1 MTNQVSELSDIML
14 IRLWQHKLNEM
25 LKKKEFKIPVHL
37 AFGHE
42 ASAVALDRSMQPDDL
57 LCLTHRNVAYNLA
70 RCKSLVELLKHYSL
84 SYSSISGAFMGSMN
98 LAIDGSGIAYT
109 SSILGNNLGVAA
121 GFAMNRTLTHKP
133 GVIFVLSGD
142 GAIEEGSFWEA
153 LIFAKSHNL
162 PLVFVV
168 ENNDFSL
175 SSSISQRRCQI
186 NLGSI
191 CAGIGVQYLLS
202 NGASLNECK
211 KAFMIARDLAVNDNP
226 VCIELNISTFCQHA
240 GPTPGWPQDPLS
252 IDIKNGLIIENNPE
266 DPVYLVREILG
277 DLAYN
282 ELSEKLFNNDNA

>member
-1 MTNQVSELSDIML
+1 MLDQIAELSDIIL
-14 IRLWQHKLNEM
+14 IRFWQHKLNEM
-25 LKKKEFKIPVHL
+25 LKKNEFRIPVHL

-42 ASAVALDRSMQPDDL
+42 ASAVALDRSMHPDDL

-70 RCKSLVELLKHYSL
+70 RCKSLDELLKYYNL
-84 SYSSISGAFMGSMN
+84 CYSSNSGAFMGSMN
-98 LAIDGSGIAYT
+98 LAVDGTGIAYT
-109 SSILGNNLGVAA
+109 SSILGNNLGVAV
-121 GFAMNRTLTHKP
+121 GFALNRALTHKS

-153 LIFAKSHNL
+153 LIFSKSQNL

-175 SSSISQRRCQI
+175 SSSISQRRCKI
-186 NLGSI
+186 NLDSI
-191 CAGIGVQYLLS
+191 CAGIGVQYMMS
-202 NGASLNECK
+202 DGASLTECK
-211 KAFMIARDLAVNDNP
+211 KAFTIARDLAANGNP

-266 DPVYLVREILG
+266 DPLYLVREILG
-277 DLAYN
+277 DVAYN
-282 ELSEKLFNNDNA
+282 ELKQKLTSNDNA

>member
-1 MTNQVSELSDIML
+1 
-14 IRLWQHKLNEM
+14 M
-25 LKKKEFKIPVHL
+25 LKKKDFKIPVHL

-70 RCKSLVELLKHYSL
+70 RCKSLVKLLKHYDL
-84 SYSSISGAFMGSMN
+84 CYPSISGASMGSMN
-98 LAIDGSGIAYT
+98 LAIDGLGIAYT

-121 GFAMNRTLTHKP
+121 GFAMNRALTHKP

-153 LIFAKSHNL
+153 LIFSKSHNL

-191 CAGIGVQYLLS
+191 CAGIGVQYLLT

-211 KAFMIARDLAVNDNP
+211 MAFMIARDLAVNDNP

-266 DPVYLVREILG
+266 DPLYLVREILG

-282 ELSEKLFNNDNA
+282 ELSEKLIINDNA

>member
-1 MTNQVSELSDIML
+1 MTNQVSELSDIIL
-14 IRLWQHKLNEM
+14 IRFWQHKLNEM
-25 LKKKEFKIPVHL
+25 LKKKDFKIPVHL

-70 RCKSLVELLKHYSL
+70 RCKSLVKLLKHYDL
-84 SYSSISGAFMGSMN
+84 CYPSISGASMGSMN
-98 LAIDGSGIAYT
+98 LAIDGLGIAYT

-121 GFAMNRTLTHKP
+121 GFAMNRALTHKP

-153 LIFAKSHNL
+153 LIFSKSHNL

-191 CAGIGVQYLLS
+191 CAGIGVQYLLT

-211 KAFMIARDLAVNDNP
+211 MAFMIARDLAVNDNP

-266 DPVYLVREILG
+266 DPLYLVREILG

-282 ELSEKLFNNDNA
+282 ELSEKLIINDNA